1 VSDPDPISFGVGEG
15 GGSFL
20 FSVHGEDD
28 DEVSLFLLWCL
39 GVEPRDVVGR
49 IVRSVRVKMSIN
61 LQDG

>member
-20 FSVHGEDD
+20 FSVHGDD